1 MAAMIVAKPPVYE
14 TTMFIKDS
22 RNYNKKGTLE
32 RRGNDV
38 GYAKRPDRHLF
49 DDEDDVLT
57 AISIVKQG
65 NGPIHKLTLT
75 ALTP

>member
-22 RNYNKKGTLE
+22 RNYNKKGNLARKVNPVSMAE
-32 RRGNDV
+32 RS
-38 GYAKRPDRHLF
+38 DRQLF
-49 DDEDDVLT
+49 EDEDDVLT